1 MRVSLLAERSI
12 SATPEAVFALAL
24 DPERFPALFEGYG
37 PIPGL
42 HRITPLAPPAV
53 GSMRSLENE
62 DGSRLMERIT
72 AFDPP
77 RRHAYTLSGFRGP
90 LAWLAREGHAD
101 WTFAAESIERSA
113 NTPTS
118 TRVLW
123 RYDFEL
129 TNVLAW
135 PFAWPLLHGFM
146 QVAMRQCLERMAEAL
161 EAAWRRERD

>member
-24 DPERFPALFEGYG
+24 DPERFAALFEGYG

-42 HRITPLAPPAV
+42 RRITPLAAPAV
-53 GSMRSLENE
+53 GSMRSLENQ

-77 RRHAYTLSGFRGP
+77 HRHAYTLSGFRGP
-90 LAWLAREGHAD
+90 MAWLAREAHAD
-101 WTFAAESIERSA
+101 WRFDADSADDAAAGAS
-113 NTPTS
+113 S
-118 TRVLW
+118 TRVRW

-129 TNVLAW
+129 THAVAW
-135 PFAWPLLHGFM
+135 PFAWPLLWGFM
-146 QVAMRQCLERMAEAL
+146 RAAMRQCLERMAESL